1 VTACAVVTKFP
12 TITVDPTADL
22 DALRRRLDGFARL
35 SVVPNVITLDLP
47 DDDFSDLRESPHA
60 VRWLD
65 DEPLPLDEINRQ
77 FLKDFEAGTKDTQ
90 AKIAARPKRKGK
102 PSSFIRYEWI
112 RTAKRMEKFERP
124 GICERGLRSWLS
136 QSPSLQ
142 RFVQILPKKV
152 VCGSDKKAVRTE
164 RKKIVALDRRYVT
177 LDKRRLGAII
187 IDLDRC
193 FGSEWALR
201 EELLKLLPKSMLPN
215 LAVGLR
221 LSDCTFTHPH
231 LIWLLPPDCEVWTEE
246 ALHYSKKALELWHSM
261 HRRLVNALLP
271 LGADPGQLA
280 NPYKCK
286 NPLSPE
292 WDTVIL
298 TEKWNSLR
306 EMAAELKKDVSEGQI
321 RREKAKLAG
330 LLNNDESCSYWHNV
344 WQIIKMVMTG
354 AHKRKDPDYLAAV
367 ADYATRYRWLR
378 RCVEDV
384 AIDLLGVPSEQE
396 LDIIRVRCELAA
408 RTWNPNYVDC
418 DRGRDAE
425 VIAAKSAGGKLSD
438 TECRQI
444 ARKVTGDASV
454 TPQSSRLSPRRSS
467 RLFLTYLRR
476 AGGSRLWPPELQD
489 WLDDQRSTNNWDEA
503 VLCAKRKSGT
513 VHRYIAPLGTHC
525 PGQSSNVIDL
535 RRGSLVLP
543 IFDLS
548 DIRVEP
554 SDSGGSVAQTAAP
567 FKPRSKPLSREF
579 PGPSIILLDLP
590 SCNDSDVASCRPS
603 TETPDNGTA
612 IHHRSDIEG
621 PSCPP
626 SADRTSSIGHPVD
639 QGGDDQGV
647 QSELRQQSSIVRN
660 SNTSRA
666 GRSGASGS
674 HRTDNRESQSGDD
687 YPSSSLGNPALGGR
701 RERSAVIQQRRHQ
714 ASDRKHR
721 GEHAA
726 GESLTHAG
734 AQLILFVADA
744 RPSTPRPSRTAAGER
759 AASLPERAQHFVPE
773 VPRTRC

>member
-1 VTACAVVTKFP
+1 M
-12 TITVDPTADL
+12 
-22 DALRRRLDGFARL
+22 DGFARL

-354 AHKRKDPDYLAAV
+354 AHKRKDPGYLAAV

-408 RTWNPNYVDC
+408 RKWNPNYVDC

-444 ARKVTGDASV
+444 ARKVTGDERHAAIIEAIASAIIEV
-454 TPQSSRLSPRRSS
+454 VPNVPEARRRKPSVAA
-467 RLFLTYLRR
+467 RI
-476 AGGSRLWPPELQD
+476 AGLVG
-489 WLDDQRSTNNWDEA
+489 RSTVYDNWDEA

-639 QGGDDQGV
+639 QDGDDQGV

>member
-408 RTWNPNYVDC
+408 RKWNPNYVDC

-444 ARKVTGDASV
+444 ARKVTGDERHAAIIEAIASAIIEV
-454 TPQSSRLSPRRSS
+454 VPNVPEARRRKPSVAA
-467 RLFLTYLRR
+467 RI
-476 AGGSRLWPPELQD
+476 AGLVG
-489 WLDDQRSTNNWDEA
+489 RSTVYDNWDEA